1 MGTDGLWSSPSMN
14 LFEETLF
21 AVNLYGLDGEMGLK
35 LATLYGARA
44 LGIANETGSLE
55 TGKWA
60 DFALVEVAPGA
71 PGESPEMEILEA
83 AANSGVAMTV
93 VGGELRYDRIGDY
106 RG

>member
-1 MGTDGLWSSPSMN
+1 MN

-44 LGIANETGSLE
+44 LGIADETGSLE

-60 DFALVEVAPGA
+60 DFALVEAAPGE
-71 PGESPEMEILEA
+71 PGESPEMEVLEA
-83 AANSGVAMTV
+83 AADGRVAVTV
-93 VGGELRYDRIGDY
+93 VGGEPVCDRTGS
-106 RG
+106 GTG

>member
-1 MGTDGLWSSPSMN
+1 
-14 LFEETLF
+14 
-21 AVNLYGLDGEMGLK
+21 
-35 LATLYGARA
+35 
-44 LGIANETGSLE
+44 
-55 TGKWA
+55 
-60 DFALVEVAPGA
+60 VAPGA

>member
-1 MGTDGLWSSPSMN
+1 MN

-44 LGIANETGSLE
+44 LGSADEMGSLE

-60 DFALVEVAPGA
+60 DFALVEAAPGA
-71 PGESPEMEILEA
+71 SGESPEMEVLEA